1 VPHHSNDSIETQR
14 LLMRIGSGDRNA
26 FNELFERHRQDLR
39 RAVQLRLDRQL
50 RTRVDASDVVQE
62 AQLEAFRRLDDYL
75 QRRPMPFGLWLRQT
89 AQQRINTHRRDHL
102 QTARRSVHREQE
114 FPSQSSLLIAAPFLQ
129 RGSSPSRRLVKHE
142 YERLVTEAVNQLAEL
157 DREILLMRNVEGLSQ
172 PEIAQ
177 VLELSHDAVRKRYG
191 RALVKLQ
198 RLLAAKGLSEADL

>member
-1 VPHHSNDSIETQR
+1 VPDHSADSTETQR

-26 FNELFERHRQDLR
+26 FNELFDRHRNDLR

-75 QRRPMPFGLWLRQT
+75 QRRPMPFRLWLRKT
-89 AQQRINTHRRDHL
+89 AQERIHNHRRAHL
-102 QTARRSVHREQE
+102 DTARRSVRREQAL
-114 FPSQSSLLIAAPFLQ
+114 PDQSSMMIAAPFLS
-129 RGSSPSRRLVKHE
+129 RGTSPSQRLVNREHK
-142 YERLVTEAVNQLAEL
+142 RLVSEAVNELPEL

-191 RALVKLQ
+191 RALVTLQ
-198 RLLAAKGLSEADL
+198 RLLVAKGLTEAEG

>member
-1 VPHHSNDSIETQR
+1 MPHHSNDSVETQR

-75 QRRPMPFGLWLRQT
+75 QCRPMPFGLWLRQT

-198 RLLAAKGLSEADL
+198 RLLAAKGLSEAEL